1 MPHIITGEIRKEPR
15 IHNET
20 TFIVELS
27 ESYKNREGTREY
39 TNYTFFFNAKTDGL
53 MNWYRDAFQL
63 GKTISV
69 QCDQLKPVVRE
80 HNGTTYVTLQPA
92 GFAQLIYSQRSQ
104 QQQQGGWGEP
114 QQPQG
119 NQQPRQQQQSKPKPQ
134 NNPPMDFDDDIPF

>member
-15 IHNET
+15 IHNES

-53 MNWYRDAFQL
+53 MAWYRDAFQV
-63 GKTISV
+63 GKVITV
-69 QCDQLKPVVRE
+69 QCDQLKPNVRD

-92 GFAQLIYSQRSQ
+92 GFAQLIFSQRSQ
-104 QQQQGGWGEP
+104 QQDGGWGQP

-119 NQQPRQQQQSKPKPQ
+119 NQQPQRQQANKPKPQ
-134 NNPPMDFDDDIPF
+134 SSPPMDFDDDIPF

>member
-15 IHNET
+15 IHNES

-53 MNWYRDAFQL
+53 MAWYRDAFQV
-63 GKTISV
+63 GKVITV
-69 QCDQLKPVVRE
+69 QCDQLKPNVRE

-92 GFAQLIYSQRSQ
+92 GFAQLIFSQRSQ
-104 QQQQGGWGEP
+104 QQDGGWGQP

-119 NQQPRQQQQSKPKPQ
+119 NQQPQRQQANKPKPQ
-134 NNPPMDFDDDIPF
+134 NSPPMDFDDDIPF

>member
-53 MNWYRDAFQL
+53 LNWYRDAFQV
-63 GKTISV
+63 GKVITV
-69 QCDQLKPVVRE
+69 QCDQLKTNIRD

-92 GFAQLIYSQRSQ
+92 GFAQLIFSQRSQ
-104 QQQQGGWGEP
+104 QQSGGWGEP

-119 NQQPRQQQQSKPKPQ
+119 NQQQRQQQSKPKPQ

>member
-53 MNWYRDAFQL
+53 LNWYRDAFQV
-63 GKTISV
+63 GKVITV
-69 QCDQLKPVVRE
+69 QCDQLKTNIRD

-92 GFAQLIYSQRSQ
+92 GFAQLIFSQRT
-104 QQQQGGWGEP
+104 QQQGGWGEP

-119 NQQPRQQQQSKPKPQ
+119 TQQPRQQASKPKPQ
-134 NNPPMDFDDDIPF
+134 SNSPMDFDDDIPF

>member
-15 IHNET
+15 IHNES

-53 MNWYRDAFQL
+53 MAWYRDAFQV
-63 GKTISV
+63 GKVITV
-69 QCDQLKPVVRE
+69 QCDQLKPNVRE

-92 GFAQLIYSQRSQ
+92 GFAQLIFSQRSQ
-104 QQQQGGWGEP
+104 QQDGGWGQP

-119 NQQPRQQQQSKPKPQ
+119 NQQPQRQQASKPKPQ
-134 NNPPMDFDDDIPF
+134 NSPPMDFDDDIPF

>member
-53 MNWYRDAFQL
+53 LNWYRDAFQV
-63 GKTISV
+63 GKVITV
-69 QCDQLKPVVRE
+69 QCDQLKTNIRD

-92 GFAQLIYSQRSQ
+92 GFAQLIFSQRT
-104 QQQQGGWGEP
+104 QQQGGWGEP

-119 NQQPRQQQQSKPKPQ
+119 NQQPRQQQSNKPKSQ
-134 NNPPMDFDDDIPF
+134 NSPPMDFDDDIPF

>member
-15 IHNET
+15 IHNES

-53 MNWYRDAFQL
+53 MAWYRDAFQV
-63 GKTISV
+63 GKVITV
-69 QCDQLKPVVRE
+69 QCDQLKTNVRD

-92 GFAQLIYSQRSQ
+92 GFAQLIFSQRSQ
-104 QQQQGGWGEP
+104 QQDGGWGQP

-119 NQQPRQQQQSKPKPQ
+119 NQQPQRQQASKPKPQ
-134 NNPPMDFDDDIPF
+134 NSPPMDFDDDIPF